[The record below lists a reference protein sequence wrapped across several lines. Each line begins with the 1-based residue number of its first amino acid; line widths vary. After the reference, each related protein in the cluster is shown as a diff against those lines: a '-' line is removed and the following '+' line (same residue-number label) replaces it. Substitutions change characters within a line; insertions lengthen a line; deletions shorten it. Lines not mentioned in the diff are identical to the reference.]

1 MDPLTLIIGIILGLV
16 IGLYLPNSPLA
27 PRLGLTT
34 HARTAKDIA
43 SEIMGETSG
52 QTQHMLND
60 TVRQIN
66 DQMRL
71 LQDKVQHLE
80 TSNSTSMAGLIENVR
95 SVADIGREL
104 SSKTHGLETAL
115 RNNRTAGRWGE
126 VQLRRLVELSGM
138 TQYVDFNEQVSSDE
152 GRPDMLIRFANNS
165 ELPVDSKVSLIAYLD
180 GVAAADA
187 EMRKTKAT
195 EQYRALRTHVDELAK
210 RKYHDGSE
218 SLPFTVMFVQVEG
231 SLSFAD
237 EARGDK
243 ESVVDYAL
251 AKNIIIATPGTLMA
265 LLRTAQ
271 YSWRQRSEVAH
282 ALDLLGAVKELGG
295 RLDVFIGHLGKH
307 AKAMRELQDSYSK
320 LVNSWNTRTLPQLVR
335 INEFR
340 SDTIATTTELEL
352 PSVEQSEARRLPGD
366 GGQG

>member
-1 MDPLTLIIGIILGLV
+1 
-16 IGLYLPNSPLA
+16 
-27 PRLGLTT
+27 
-34 HARTAKDIA
+34 
-43 SEIMGETSG
+43 
-52 QTQHMLND
+52 
-60 TVRQIN
+60 
-66 DQMRL
+66 
-71 LQDKVQHLE
+71 
-80 TSNSTSMAGLIENVR
+80 MAGLIENVR

-138 TQYVDFNEQVSSDE
+138 TQYVDFNEQVTSVE

-165 ELPVDSKVSLIAYLD
+165 QLPVDSKVSLIAYLD

-187 EMRKTKAT
+187 ETRKTKAT
-195 EQYRALRTHVDELAK
+195 DQHNALRAHVDELAR

-218 SLPFTVMFVQVEG
+218 SLPFTVMFARSRG

-251 AKNIIIATPGTLMA
+251 SKNIIIATPGTLMA

-271 YSWRQRSEVAH
+271 YDWRSAPRSHMRWICWPPSKSLVGAWTYRAFGQACQSH
-282 ALDLLGAVKELGG
+282 AD
-295 RLDVFIGHLGKH
+295 
-307 AKAMRELQDSYSK
+307 LQDSYSK

-366 GGQG
+366 GREG